1 MKLTRRGW
9 TALALVALAVA
20 FAWLSGQRAL
30 NAVAAPL
37 LAALLFGCVQVWRAG
52 EPTIDLGPVRPGFP
66 GDDRTWTVDID
77 GTGVV
82 HVTNDWPDGIE
93 ADRTDAVVGLPH
105 TIETSCTLTD
115 RGVYDLD
122 SLVVRRRDA
131 LGLFDAPVELR
142 RTETVVVYPQ
152 LYQVAHQDTLSR
164 LFADELVAE
173 RQEWDKLREYVPDD
187 PLRHV
192 HWKTSA
198 KHEEFTVMEF
208 APSQRTESVEI
219 AADAAPG
226 CDDEMASAA
235 ATFALMAVRADL
247 DVGLRTPDDRLPVG
261 GGRAHLDNVFGVLAR
276 AGSGDVAPEDHDA
289 ADISITSRPA
299 ATYIRVGDRELTLG
313 ELLEGPET
321 TSVQEVVPA

>member
-37 LAALLFGCVQVWRAG
+37 LAALLFGSVQVWRAG
-52 EPTIDLGPVRPGFP
+52 DPTIDLGAVRAGFP
-66 GDDRTWTVDID
+66 GDDRTWTFDID
-77 GTGVV
+77 GSGVV
-82 HVTNDWPDGIE
+82 HVTHEWPDGIE
-93 ADRTDAVVGLPH
+93 ADRIDAVVGLPH
-105 TIETSCTLTD
+105 TVDTSCTLTD
-115 RGVYDLD
+115 RGVYDLET
-122 SLVVRRRDA
+122 LAIRRRDA
-131 LGLFDAPVELR
+131 LGLFEAPVELR
-142 RTETVVVYPQ
+142 KRVRVVVYPT

-173 RQEWDKLREYVPDD
+173 RQEWDKLREYVPGD

-198 KHEEFTVMEF
+198 KHDEFTVMEF

-261 GGRAHLDNVFGVLAR
+261 GGRAHLDNVLGVLAR
-276 AGSGDVAPEDHDA
+276 AGSGDVAAEDHEE
-289 ADISITSRPA
+289 ADISISSRPA
-299 ATYIRVGDRELTLG
+299 ATDIRVGDRELTLG
-313 ELLEGPET
+313 ELLDRSGTGP
-321 TSVQEVVPA
+321 VREVVPA